1 MTYFEDG
8 VLNYFL
14 YKVSKSFYFKKKIGY
29 YYIKNRNS
37 ITRKKKNI
45 LNVKFTFYYLKYV
58 FEYSK
63 NTKYEKD
70 MSNALF
76 KRIAILRNIN
86 NRILKINKD
95 FNFYLEIIDEFLEN
109 EFISN
114 NNKNYLRKTKANV
127 LKAQKINNNINV
139 SKKNKLSI

>member
-1 MTYFEDG
+1 M
-8 VLNYFL
+8 
-14 YKVSKSFYFKKKIGY
+14 
-29 YYIKNRNS
+29 
-37 ITRKKKNI
+37 
-45 LNVKFTFYYLKYV
+45 

-95 FNFYLEIIDEFLEN
+95 FNFYLDIIDEFLEN

-127 LKAQKINNNINV
+127 LKAQKINNNIDV
-139 SKKNKLSI
+139 SKKNKSPI